1 MEEEALGN
9 KIHEREL
16 LLDHKDK
23 GLNQRIVVDF
33 KVLGL
38 EMEVFR
44 CHLE

>member
-1 MEEEALGN
+1 MGEEALGS

-16 LLDHKDK
+16 PLGHKDK
-23 GLNQRIVVDF
+23 DLNQRIVVDF

-38 EMEVFR
+38 EMEGSR